1 MACLARAGH
10 LDEISTGVFLVVRHM
25 NRKLIPLVFVIAAA
39 GLIWAVIA
47 GLETDPVAR
56 NEATAV
62 IMRAPAG
69 FDVEDLG
76 EAGLAF
82 AASELSRRS
91 GDRPGVEFIDAGDRV
106 ILLVDHGDNRLIEMR
121 AARSGT
127 IVEKNWPGPV
137 GERLAWAAEHGRL
150 DAPDLE
156 PATGKN
162 LYH

>member
-1 MACLARAGH
+1 M
-10 LDEISTGVFLVVRHM
+10 
-25 NRKLIPLVFVIAAA
+25 VFVLAAA
-39 GLIWAVIA
+39 GVIWAVIA
-47 GLETDPVAR
+47 GLETQPTAR

-91 GDRPGVEFIDAGDRV
+91 GNRPGVEFTDSGDRI
-106 ILLVDHGDNRLIEMR
+106 ILLVDRDSDLVTEMR
-121 AARSGT
+121 ASRTGT
-127 IVEKNWPGPV
+127 IVERTWSSEV
-137 GERLAWAAEHGRL
+137 DRRLSWAAKNGNL
-150 DAPDLE
+150 DAPDL
-156 PATGKN
+156 PKATGKN